1 MNKFPVYIIS
11 KGRHDCCYTADF
23 MLKDGQDF
31 NIVVEPQEKDLYAE
45 KYGEDRLYIL
55 PFSNLGL
62 GSIPARNWCWEHS
75 KENGHERHW
84 IFDDN
89 IRKARRR
96 FKARRIPCS
105 VVPALKAMEEFVERY
120 ENIAIA
126 GMNYGFFAPDSANL
140 PPYFQNVHVYSNLL
154 IKNDLDYRWR
164 GRYNEDTDLCL
175 QVLSGGWCTIL
186 FNAFLI
192 EKQRTMTMKGGNSDQ
207 LYKGDGRLVMARS
220 LERVWKG
227 VVYTDRRFQRPQHVI
242 KGAWKKFDTQLIR
255 KADVDW
261 DKLKETNEF
270 GMKMKAVSE
279 IKSKKIKEMYERNK
293 DNK

>member
-1 MNKFPVYIIS
+1 
-11 KGRHDCCYTADF
+11 

-31 NIVVEPQEKDLYAE
+31 KIVVEPQEKDLYAE

-175 QVLSGGWCTIL
+175 QVLSGGWCTVL

-242 KGAWKKFDTQLIR
+242 TGAWKKFDTQLIR
-255 KADVDW
+255 KADIDW
-261 DKLKETNEF
+261 DKLKEKNEF